1 MIHLSEQII
10 IEYIDRRLAADAA
23 KDIQEHIALCAQC
36 RQMVEFHK
44 AIARSAVQPVT
55 GLLADDFAERILR
68 RVHVP
73 ARVSRLSWLLQNSS
87 NIIAMVVVLGILS
100 AVGYMASQPSSGAAG
115 VADDSMYGQL
125 FSVWNNASSSTMAA
139 VSRYSTKLV
148 SPVVSEKG
156 SVLGSAFWIGTA
168 ALLALGLLDK
178 LRIRLK
184 LPTLR

>member
-1 MIHLSEQII
+1 MIHLSEHII
-10 IEYIDRRLAADAA
+10 IEYTDRRLDADA
-23 KDIQEHIALCAQC
+23 DRDVREHIALCAQC
-36 RQMVEFHK
+36 RQMVELHK
-44 AIARSAVQPVT
+44 AIAHSAVEPVT

-87 NIIAMVVVLGILS
+87 NIIAMIVVLGIL
-100 AVGYMASQPSSGAAG
+100 ATVGYMASQPSSGGAG
-115 VADDSMYGQL
+115 VADDSMYGQWL
-125 FSVWNNASSSTMAA
+125 SVWNNASGSATA
-139 VSRYSTKLV
+139 VISRYSTKLV